1 MVGRGLAPAI
11 NFPFREI
18 DHVILPDGKG
28 ILFLRHKIPGGSK
41 PPPYI
46 NDVKRNYTGKQN
58 QESGIENNS

>member
-1 MVGRGLAPAI
+1 MMKILLSAGRKAMG
-11 NFPFREI
+11 F
-18 DHVILPDGKG
+18 LPDGKG

-46 NDVKRNYTGKQN
+46 DYTKNYTGKQN